1 MAQNI
6 TLLGA
11 SYSDVPSVLLPKTG
25 GGTASFVD
33 VTDTTAAASDV
44 ASGKYFFNAS
54 GVLTL
59 GTASGGG
66 GGGAVTQ
73 DQDGYLVLSDQGG
86 GGGGGDNWSWMGKNP
101 TKVKSWAE
109 TSTFR
114 DLGADSWTWATS
126 TTTLRA
132 IGYYTPSTS
141 MTFNLEDYDYYI
153 LQNVYVHYD
162 YGEWEPKNAIVANAN
177 IIREVLFGTIGN
189 LNAAQTGTPNASSGA
204 YPSPSGGQYYY
215 YNNAS
220 GVLTFY
226 TNSTQYGLSSGN
238 SIASDIVDGSTTSPT
253 WTLKTPQINI
263 RGHNTYFSSTAY
275 SNIDFDESY
284 YQLTCEVWRVDRG
297 TEQYSQSYDELAQI
311 LNNGLGVTS

>member
-1 MAQNI
+1 MANNQYVNKVQYDGN
-6 TLLGA
+6 TLIDLT
-11 SYSDVPSVLLPKTG
+11 SD
-25 GGTASFVD
+25 TAL
-33 VTDTTAAASDV
+33 AADV
-44 ASGKYFFNAS
+44 AQGKWFHLAT
-54 GVLTL
+54 GERVQ

-66 GGGAVTQ
+66 GGGVTQ
-73 DQDGYLVLSDQGG
+73 DQDGYLVLSDEGG
-86 GGGGGDNWSWMGKNP
+86 GGGGGGESWSWMGKNP
-101 TKVKSWAE
+101 TKLQSWSE

-114 DLGADSWTWATS
+114 ELGADSWTWATS
-126 TTTLRA
+126 STTLRA
-132 IGYYTPSTS
+132 IGYHTPSTS

-162 YGEWEPKNAIVANAN
+162 YGEWVPKNAMIANAN

-189 LNAAQTGTPNASSGA
+189 LNAAQTGIPNASTGA

-215 YNNAS
+215 YNNGS
-220 GVLTFY
+220 EVLTFY

-238 SIASDIVDGSTTSPT
+238 NITADIVGGSTTSPT

-275 SNIDFDESY
+275 SNIDFDQSY
-284 YQLTCEVWRVDRG
+284 YQLICEVWRVDRG
-297 TEQYSQSYDELAQI
+297 TEQYSQSYDELVQI